1 MTEIQKM
8 MQLRKMTAVEA
19 ERQSI
24 SNVMDTLQEIFEVF
38 VGQVPDFIMKGE
50 RGATDITEAITAVKT
65 LREIG
70 AKYGI
75 EFPEIHSE
83 QELRVY
89 VAKYALE
96 ILRSDE

>member
-8 MQLRKMTAVEA
+8 IQLRKVATEEA
-19 ERQSI
+19 EKQSI
-24 SNVMDTLQEIFEVF
+24 SKVMDTLEEVFKVF
-38 VGQVPDFIMKGE
+38 VGQVPDFIRTGE
-50 RGATDITEAITAVKT
+50 RGVADTTEAITAVKAI
-65 LREIG
+65 REIG
-70 AKYGI
+70 KKYGV

-96 ILRSDE
+96 ILRSND